1 MILWFWFY
9 HVWPCLIIIAHVLII
24 AVICYDIFVTIF
36 VNCWRFGSC
45 LIIVLWCCVLVD
57 HVWSFVIGL
66 LWYCV
71 VFVMCD
77 DFFCLNI
84 LLNVRW
90 YGFLIT
96 VDHVDH
102 CWYCFVILLWYCV
115 VVLSCLIMFD
125 KYWSCFVNCWA
136 FVMILL
142 LSFLLIVD
150 HVDHVWSLCYDIMF
164 LLILFVHLW

>member
-1 MILWFWFY
+1 MTIWFMFN
-9 HVWPCLIIIAHVLII
+9 HCVMMLC
-24 AVICYDIFVTIF
+24 F
-36 VNCWRFGSC
+36 CWSC
-45 LIIVLWCCVLVD
+45 LIICDRFVMILCCFC
-57 HVWSFVIGL
+57 HVW
-66 LWYCV
+66 WC
-71 VFVMCD
+71 
-77 DFFCLNI
+77 FFCLNI

-125 KYWSCFVNCWA
+125 KYWSCFVTCWA